1 MRILAPIANDTID
14 FDVNQIT
21 CDEGK
26 VIGMFKE
33 EGKIWLEIEIKDL
46 DAKKRIEAVFE
57 KEPKCSLA
65 GEDCTFCQR
74 EN

>member
-14 FDVNQIT
+14 FDVKHIT

-33 EGKIWLEIEIKDL
+33 EGKIWLEIKIEDL
-46 DAKKRIEAVFE
+46 DVKKRIEAVFE
-57 KEPKCSLA
+57 KEKCSLA
-65 GEDCTFCQR
+65 GEDCTFCQK